1 MEKASIQNNWHY
13 NPKLK
18 ERAKYLRTHFTK
30 AESYLW
36 KFGLKGNIMGFAFK
50 RQRPVLNYIAD
61 FMCCELLLI
70 IECDGAT
77 HLLPGAEERDLKRQH
92 ELEALSFTV
101 LRFEDGMVL
110 NHLST
115 TLSIIQQEVE
125 RLAKLASLHSPS
137 V

>member
-18 ERAKYLRTHFTK
+18 DRAKYLRKHFTK

-36 KFGLKGNIMGFAFK
+36 KFGLKGNIMGYAFK

-61 FMCCELLLI
+61 FMCCELNLI

-77 HLLPGAEERDLKRQH
+77 HLLPGAKERDLKRQC
-92 ELEALSFTV
+92 ELEAVGFTV
-101 LRFEDGMVL
+101 LRFEDSMVL
-110 NHLST
+110 NHLT
-115 TLSIIQQEVE
+115 TALGIIQQETE
-125 RLAKLASLHSPS
+125 HLAEESK
-137 V
+137 